1 MSDAR
6 HLKNILILDDDADFR
21 KLLIT
26 ILGKRFEDVSVTEY
40 DPVDQGIPDDHFN
53 WSKYDVLLL
62 DYHLSIP
69 RTTGLDIL
77 QNNRKNRLF
86 PATIMLTGA
95 GNEEVAVRAVK
106 AGVYDY
112 MRKEYLDKE
121 RLQNAILEAFEKHQV
136 ECEKLN
142 ELTSQSHAF
151 NKALFY
157 QELEQSDR
165 DKYNRVLLL
174 IELDQHEKIE
184 RQHGIIFR
192 DSVIR
197 HIAKQ
202 SFDVFR
208 MADSNP
214 SITRFGDASVAM
226 LIDEPKSKN
235 ALEFNLEG
243 LCAHLEKHPYRFD
256 GKKASATVSVG
267 ALCLSDKRLNAED
280 YINHALIAAGK
291 AAEGDGDSFYLY
303 KDADWEALPER
314 PARTDVVTELDEE
327 TPVPPTG
334 QQQPG
339 PDDEPEPA
347 TEQAREPASGDE
359 TTAPAGE
366 TGEAEKVEEVAE
378 AEEAEEQSTAP
389 APETK
394 ETKLD
399 SRQLAELLQSIKT
412 AFEEKRAVPTFQPV
426 ISLTHEDDDQ
436 DIYMVSV
443 QLIHKDGSI
452 IPPEELQQV
461 AGVPAFRKFLD
472 RWMLREIIGRLVNR
486 QHEQYIFFLNLSAES
501 ISDATFFNWLRKLL
515 KGLNKNDPGKQIFL
529 EINANDVLNT
539 QKQTAA
545 LMSFL
550 KKSHGFRF
558 ILGHAKDIQQLQDLS
573 TAMHFD
579 VIRAD
584 FETFSTMSTTYP
596 ESTGN
601 EETETPISQLQQLK
615 DKDIAFFSDDLSDAT
630 KLTQTIS
637 LGVDY
642 GSGPFIGEPTNQLDD
657 ITNVESFEI
666 I

>member
-6 HLKNILILDDDADFR
+6 HLKSVLILDDDADFR

-26 ILGKRFEDVSVTEY
+26 ILGKRLEGVTVTEY
-40 DPVDQGIPDDHFN
+40 DPVEQGIPDDNFN

-77 QNNRKNRLF
+77 QSNRKNRLF

-95 GNEEVAVRAVK
+95 GNEEIAVRAVK

-121 RLQNAILEAFEKHQV
+121 RLENAILEAFEKHEV
-136 ECEKLN
+136 ERDKLN

-174 IELDQHEKIE
+174 IELDDHEKVE

-208 MADSNP
+208 MADGNP

-256 GKKASATVSVG
+256 GKKASTTVSVG

-291 AAEGDGDSFYLY
+291 AAEGEGDSFYLY
-303 KDADWEALPER
+303 KGSDWDALPQR
-314 PARTDVVTELDEE
+314 TARANAVTEEEEQEEEEE
-327 TPVPPTG
+327 TPVPQTD
-334 QQQPG
+334 QQEQ
-339 PDDEPEPA
+339 PEPA
-347 TEQAREPASGDE
+347 EEQARETENEDE
-359 TTAPAGE
+359 T
-366 TGEAEKVEEVAE
+366 AEP
-378 AEEAEEQSTAP
+378 AEEAKEEEAGGAEQT
-389 APETK
+389 PEPVPEEK

-399 SRQLAELLQSIKT
+399 GKQLAELLQSIKT
-412 AFEEKRAVPTFQPV
+412 AFDEKRAVQTFQPV
-426 ISLTHEDDDQ
+426 ISLTNEEAGQ

-443 QLIHKDGSI
+443 QLINKDGSI
-452 IPPEELQQV
+452 MPPEELQHV
-461 AGVPAFRKFLD
+461 ADVPAFRKFLD
-472 RWMLREIIGRLVNR
+472 RWMLREIIGRLVNH
-486 QHEQYIFFLNLSAES
+486 QHEEYVFFLHLSAES
-501 ISDATFFNWLRKLL
+501 IADATFFNWLRKLL
-515 KGLNKNDPGKQIFL
+515 KGLDKNDPGKQIYL
-529 EINANDVLNT
+529 EIAAGEILNA
-539 QKQTAA
+539 QKQTTA

-558 ILGHAKDIQQLQDLS
+558 ILGQSTDIQQLQDLAP
-573 TAMHFD
+573 AMHFD
-579 VIRAD
+579 MIRSD
-584 FETFSTMSTTYP
+584 FDTLSTMSTTYP
-596 ESTGN
+596 GATGD
-601 EETETPISQLQQLK
+601 EEPETPKSLLQQLMEK
-615 DKDIAFFSDDLSDAT
+615 NIAFFSDDLTDAT

-657 ITNVESFEI
+657 LTNVESFEI